1 MEKLISIL
9 VEKGKKS
16 KIEKIAEDKFRVK
29 LKTGEDRELL
39 EVLSKFFGI
48 YKERITL
55 LSKKDKMRKVRVK
68 LY

>member
-16 KIEKIAEDKFRVK
+16 KIEKIAEDKFKVK

-39 EVLSKFFGI
+39 EVLSRFFGV

-55 LSKKDKMRKVRVK
+55 LSKKDKTRKVKVK

>member
-9 VEKGKKS
+9 VEKGKES